1 MASMR
6 GAKQAAR
13 EVAGHPWAEPLMRG
27 GFIAK
32 GTVYAII
39 GVLAAMAAAGAGG
52 ETTDQQ
58 GAIRRIADLPFG
70 RLLLGLLALGLLGY
84 ALWRLSE
91 AIINPEGETGGK
103 GAVKRTSYVISALIY
118 GGLAAL
124 AIRISFGSGDSGGGT
139 QDLTA
144 RVMAAP
150 FGRVLVG
157 LAGVA
162 ILGAGLYQFYE
173 AYSAKFREKFK
184 LGQMTPTEE
193 RWTVRAGRWG
203 LASRGVVF
211 VIIGLLVGQAA
222 LRADPSRA
230 QGLDGALQTL
240 AQQPFGQVLLG
251 VVALGLVAYAA
262 YMFVCAR
269 YQRI

>member
-13 EVAGHPWAEPLMRG
+13 RVANHPWAEPLMRA
-27 GFIAK
+27 GFVAK
-32 GTVYAII
+32 GAVYAII
-39 GVLAAMAAAGAGG
+39 GVLAALAAFGSGG

-58 GAIRRIADLPFG
+58 GAIQRIAQLPFG
-70 RLLLGLLALGLLGY
+70 RILLGLLALGLVGY
-84 ALWRLSE
+84 ALWRLTE
-91 AIINPEGETGGK
+91 AIINPDGESGGK
-103 GAVKRTSYVISALIY
+103 GAVKRGAYVVSAVIY
-118 GGLAAL
+118 AAL
-124 AIRISFGSGDSGGGT
+124 AAAASSLVVGSGGGGGT

-144 RVMAAP
+144 RVMSAP
-150 FGRVLVG
+150 FGRALVG

-162 ILGAGLYQFYE
+162 IVGAGLYQFYQ
-173 AYSAKFREKFK
+173 AYSATFREKFK
-184 LGQMTPTEE
+184 LGEMSPTEE
-193 RWTVRAGRWG
+193 RWTVRTGRFG
-203 LASRGVVF
+203 LAARGVVF
-211 VIIGLLVGQAA
+211 VIIGVLVLQAA

-240 AQQPFGQVLLG
+240 AQQPFGQFLLG
-251 VVALGLVAYAA
+251 IVALGLVAYAA